1 MPEFMGSAFQIE
13 VQKRMLARHDWIK
26 LQPDVANGGRVMNFL
41 EPEQTGW
48 DVVGQYLAED
58 GIVVLNAQARE
69 NALEQARSI
78 FGAGYDCPMWDLY
91 LGSKEAVQAA
101 CRAYVAATPVPQG
114 WRIECLRVPDIQQ
127 MEAVQALNMETGV
140 APYPGFYMR
149 SEVVPSM
156 TACLWDAQGVL
167 AATAAVN
174 ARFHPASR
182 LGRHIFKGS
191 TSVKP
196 VYQGRGLGKL
206 VNAHVLIDSQ
216 VAMGWI
222 GVLSQVSAINIASQK
237 TIAAAALQPQNELT
251 TVAVLAKG
259 EVFTR

>member
-26 LQPDVANGGRVMNFL
+26 GQVDVANGGRVMNFL
-41 EPEQTGW
+41 EPAQTGW
-48 DVVGQYLAED
+48 DVVGHYLRED
-58 GIVVLNAQARE
+58 GVVALNAQER
-69 NALEQARSI
+69 RSIEAQVRGI
-78 FGAGYDCPMWDLY
+78 FGAGYEYPTWDVY
-91 LGSKEAVQAA
+91 LGAKADVLEA
-101 CRAYVAATPVPQG
+101 CRAHVAATPVPDG
-114 WRIECLRVPDIQQ
+114 WRIECLRTPDMAE

-149 SEVVPSM
+149 SEVVPSL
-156 TACLWDAQGVL
+156 TACLWDADGAL
-167 AATAAVN
+167 AATSAVN
-174 ARFHPASR
+174 ARFHPKSR
-182 LGRHIFKGS
+182 FGRYIFKGS

-196 VYQGRGLGKL
+196 THQGLGLGKL

-222 GVLSQVSAINIASQK
+222 GVLSQVSSTNIASQK
-237 TIAAAALQPQNELT
+237 TISAAGLRVQKELM
-251 TVAVLAKG
+251 TVAVVAQG